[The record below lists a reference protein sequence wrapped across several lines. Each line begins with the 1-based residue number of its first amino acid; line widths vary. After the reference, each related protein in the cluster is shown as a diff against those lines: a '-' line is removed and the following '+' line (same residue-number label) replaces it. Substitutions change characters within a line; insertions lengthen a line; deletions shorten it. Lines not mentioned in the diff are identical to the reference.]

1 MSKVFDDI
9 KNFMNDWWIK
19 NGPKVEGMVKT
30 TAEKAEHLTQK
41 ARLKYDL
48 YQAGRD
54 LAKAYEE
61 LGEKVYH
68 EMSENKKFDFSSD
81 DDIQVLMDQIV
92 QAEKKVQEIRDE
104 LAQVGMTP
112 EDDPFGEETPEDI
125 AMADVPEPDE
135 TKSED

>member
-1 MSKVFDDI
+1 
-9 KNFMNDWWIK
+9 
-19 NGPKVEGMVKT
+19 
-30 TAEKAEHLTQK
+30 
-41 ARLKYDL
+41 
-48 YQAGRD
+48 
-54 LAKAYEE
+54 
-61 LGEKVYH
+61 
-68 EMSENKKFDFSSD
+68 MSENKKFDFSSD